1 EIFPDY
7 STLCSTRLLFYISC
21 CKVKQFF
28 LDGQIIIKNY
38 VISYP
43 IALPLSSKKGAGYLF
58 LLLFSKR
65 ESRKWLYFS
74 Q

>member
-1 EIFPDY
+1 MGKSKFIRNPFTFANMKRGDKH
-7 STLCSTRLLFYISC
+7 LRLVF
-21 CKVKQFF
+21 
-28 LDGQIIIKNY
+28 
-38 VISYP
+38 ISYP

-58 LLLFSKR
+58 LLLSSKR